1 MADHLAYMVTMLK
14 ILFLN
19 KINRRKTVSLVR
31 LSGLISSGSRGGISD
46 SALGS
51 TLDKAFKKGNPSAV
65 AFIINSPGGSP
76 VQSSLVGDRIKRLSE
91 ETKVPTIAFVED
103 VAASGGY
110 WIASAADE
118 IYADHASIIGSIGV
132 ISSGFGLHELLARYG
147 VERRVYTAGQSKS
160 MLDPFKKEKAEDVKR
175 LKDILSQLHE
185 VFIAHVNTSRAG
197 KLSAD
202 QDLFTG
208 EIWLA
213 ARAKEI
219 GLIDGIGHV
228 VPVLK
233 ERFGE
238 KTRFKEYSQKKSLSQ
253 RFGVSITKDA
263 ISLVEERAAFSKY
276 GL

>member
-1 MADHLAYMVTMLK
+1 MIPMIK
-14 ILFLN
+14 IPFLN
-19 KINRRKTVSLVR
+19 KFNKRKTVSIVR
-31 LSGLISSGSRGGISD
+31 LNGVIASGARGGISD
-46 SALGS
+46 NALAPIFE
-51 TLDKAFKKGNPSAV
+51 KAFRKGNPSAV
-65 AFIINSPGGSP
+65 ALIINSPGGSP

-91 ETKVPTIAFVED
+91 ETEVPTIAFVED

-110 WIASAADE
+110 WIASAANE

-132 ISSGFGLHELLARYG
+132 ISSGFGLQELLARYG
-147 VERRVYTAGQSKS
+147 VERRVYTAGKSKS
-160 MLDPFKKEKAEDVKR
+160 MLDPFKKEKPEDVKR

-185 VFIAHVNTSRAG
+185 VFIDHVNGARAG
-197 KLSAD
+197 KLTTEY
-202 QDLFTG
+202 DLFTG

-213 ARAKEI
+213 AQAKEL

-253 RFGVSITKDA
+253 RFGVSIAKDA
-263 ISLVEERAAFSKY
+263 ISLVEEKAEFAKY

>member
-1 MADHLAYMVTMLK
+1 MLK
-14 ILFLN
+14 IPFL
-19 KINRRKTVSLVR
+19 KKLNRRKTVSLVR
-31 LSGLISSGSRGGISD
+31 LTGLISSGSRGGISD

-65 AFIINSPGGSP
+65 ALIINSPGGSP

-160 MLDPFKKEKAEDVKR
+160 MLDPFKKEKVEDVKR

-185 VFIAHVNTSRAG
+185 VFIAHVNSSRAG

-219 GLIDGIGHV
+219 GLIDGIGHA

>member
-1 MADHLAYMVTMLK
+1 MIPMIK
-14 ILFLN
+14 IPFLN
-19 KINRRKTVSLVR
+19 KLNKRKTVSIVR
-31 LSGLISSGSRGGISD
+31 LNGLIASGARGGISD
-46 SALGS
+46 NALAPIFE
-51 TLDKAFKKGNPSAV
+51 KAFRKGNPSAV

-91 ETKVPTIAFVED
+91 ETEVPTIAFVED

-110 WIASAADE
+110 WIASAANE

-132 ISSGFGLHELLARYG
+132 ISSGFGLQELLARYG
-147 VERRVYTAGQSKS
+147 VERRVYTAGKSKS

-175 LKDILSQLHE
+175 LKNILSQLHE
-185 VFIAHVNTSRAG
+185 VFIDHVNRSRAG
-197 KLSAD
+197 KLSTEY
-202 QDLFTG
+202 DLFTG

-213 ARAKEI
+213 AQAKEF

-228 VPVLK
+228 IPVLK

-253 RFGVSITKDA
+253 RFGVSIAREA
-263 ISLVEERAAFSKY
+263 ISLVEEKAEFAKY

>member
-1 MADHLAYMVTMLK
+1 M
-14 ILFLN
+14 
-19 KINRRKTVSLVR
+19 
-31 LSGLISSGSRGGISD
+31 
-46 SALGS
+46 
-51 TLDKAFKKGNPSAV
+51 
-65 AFIINSPGGSP
+65 
-76 VQSSLVGDRIKRLSE
+76 
-91 ETKVPTIAFVED
+91 PTIAFVED

-132 ISSGFGLHELLARYG
+132 ISSGFGCKSCFQDMES
-147 VERRVYTAGQSKS
+147 RRVYTAGKSKS

-185 VFIAHVNTSRAG
+185 VFISHVKGARDG
-197 KLSAD
+197 KLSTD
-202 QDLFTG
+202 HDLFTG

-213 ARAKEI
+213 ARAKEL

-253 RFGVSITKDA
+253 RFGVSIASDA
-263 ISLVEERAAFSKY
+263 ISLVEERAEFAKY

>member
-1 MADHLAYMVTMLK
+1 MVTMLK
-14 ILFLN
+14 IPFLN
-19 KINRRKTVSLVR
+19 KIKRRKTVSLVR

-46 SALGS
+46 TALGS

>member
-1 MADHLAYMVTMLK
+1 MILMLR
-14 ILFLN
+14 IPFLN
-19 KINRRKTVSLVR
+19 KLNRRKTVSVVR
-31 LSGLISSGSRGGISD
+31 LNGLISSGARGGISD
-46 SALGS
+46 SAIAP
-51 TLDKAFKKGNPSAV
+51 TLEKAFRKGNPSAV

-91 ETKVPTIAFVED
+91 ETEVPTIAFVED

-132 ISSGFGLHELLARYG
+132 ISSGFGLQELLSRYG
-147 VERRVYTAGQSKS
+147 IERRVYTAGKSKS

-185 VFIAHVNTSRAG
+185 VFISHVKGARDG
-197 KLSAD
+197 KLSTD
-202 QDLFTG
+202 HDLFTG

-213 ARAKEI
+213 ARAKEL

-253 RFGVSITKDA
+253 RFGVSIAKDA
-263 ISLVEERAAFSKY
+263 ISLVEERAEFAKY

>member
-1 MADHLAYMVTMLK
+1 MIPMIK
-14 ILFLN
+14 IPFLN
-19 KINRRKTVSLVR
+19 KLNKRKTVSIVR
-31 LSGLISSGSRGGISD
+31 LNGLIASGARGGISD
-46 SALGS
+46 NALAPIFE
-51 TLDKAFKKGNPSAV
+51 KAFRKGNPSAV

-91 ETKVPTIAFVED
+91 ETEVPTIAFVED

-110 WIASAADE
+110 WIASAANE

-132 ISSGFGLHELLARYG
+132 ISSGFGLQELLARYG
-147 VERRVYTAGQSKS
+147 VERRVYTAGKSKS

-175 LKDILSQLHE
+175 LKNILSQLHE
-185 VFIAHVNTSRAG
+185 VFIDHVNRSRAG
-197 KLSAD
+197 KLSTEY
-202 QDLFTG
+202 DLFTG

-213 ARAKEI
+213 AQAKEF

-228 VPVLK
+228 IPVLK

-253 RFGVSITKDA
+253 RFGVSIAKDA
-263 ISLVEERAAFSKY
+263 ISLVEEKTEFAKY